1 MVRKLNWQMLW
12 MVILWFVFR
21 WRVTFQIYTYNFIK
35 GLRKKVNSW
44 WVEAWLVKVSP
55 KLIHQWD
62 WYSFIIIFFS
72 AGWFGK
78 VCFKSLPWTSS
89 SSPRTWNIRIPC
101 KLSKFF
107 PLQWIAIRYVVFC
120 MSKMLVCDVA
130 GVRGSAET
138 RQRIGALPTPRF
150 CTLYKSRQMFS
161 YQHWVFWKTLHTEGD
176 LS

>member
-1 MVRKLNWQMLW
+1 MNGDF
-12 MVILWFVFR
+12 VIC
-21 WRVTFQIYTYNFIK
+21 FQVESDISDIYLQLHQGFEEESQF
-35 GLRKKVNSW
+35 LVSW
-44 WVEAWLVKVSP
+44 SVVVKVFP

-78 VCFKSLPWTSS
+78 VCFKSLPWTSN

-130 GVRGSAET
+130 GVQGSAET

-161 YQHWVFWKTLHTEGD
+161 Y
-176 LS
+176 